1 MRPVFIII
9 MLVLI
14 AYAIAQ
20 GINYGS
26 IKGIIL
32 ATCSLI
38 ALVYA
43 IYLTH
48 KLDKQ
53 QAEEAD
59 SEYQ

>member
-48 KLDKQ
+48 RLDKQ
-53 QAEEAD
+53 QAEESE

>member
-1 MRPVFIII
+1 MRPIFIIL
-9 MLVLI
+9 MLILI

-26 IKGIIL
+26 ITGIIL

-48 KLDKQ
+48 QLDKQ
-53 QAEEAD
+53 QTEETE

>member
-1 MRPVFIII
+1 MRPILIII

-14 AYAIAQ
+14 AYALAE

-26 IKGIIL
+26 TTGIVL

-43 IYLTH
+43 IYLTTRM
-48 KLDKQ
+48 DKQ
-53 QAEEAD
+53 LEE
-59 SEYQ
+59 SEKDYQ

>member
-1 MRPVFIII
+1 MRPILIII

-14 AYAIAQ
+14 AYALAE

-26 IKGIIL
+26 TTGIVL

-43 IYLTH
+43 IYLTTRM
-48 KLDKQ
+48 DKQ
-53 QAEEAD
+53 LEE
-59 SEYQ
+59 SENDYQ

>member
-53 QAEEAD
+53 QTEEAEG
-59 SEYQ
+59 EYQ

>member
-1 MRPVFIII
+1 MRPIFIII

-53 QAEEAD
+53 TEEAEG
-59 SEYQ
+59 EYQ

>member
-1 MRPVFIII
+1 MRPIFIII

-26 IKGIIL
+26 VTGIIL

-48 KLDKQ
+48 QLDKQ
-53 QAEEAD
+53 QVEEAEN
-59 SEYQ
+59 EYQ

>member
-1 MRPVFIII
+1 MRPIFIII

-26 IKGIIL
+26 VTGIIL

-48 KLDKQ
+48 QLEKKT
-53 QAEEAD
+53 EEAEG
-59 SEYQ
+59 EYQ

>member
-53 QAEEAD
+53 QTDEAGG
-59 SEYQ
+59 EYQ

>member
-1 MRPVFIII
+1 MRPIFIII

-26 IKGIIL
+26 VTGIVL
-32 ATCSLI
+32 ATCSLV
-38 ALVYA
+38 ALAYA

-48 KLDKQ
+48 QLDKQ
-53 QAEEAD
+53 AEETEG
-59 SEYQ
+59 EYQ

>member
-48 KLDKQ
+48 KLDKHQ
-53 QAEEAD
+53 EEEG
-59 SEYQ
+59 EYQ

>member
-1 MRPVFIII
+1 MRPIFIII

-14 AYAIAQ
+14 AYAIAE

-26 IKGIIL
+26 TTGIVL

-48 KLDKQ
+48 KLDREK
-53 QAEEAD
+53 EESAT
-59 SEYQ
+59 EYQQ

>member
-1 MRPVFIII
+1 

-14 AYAIAQ
+14 AYALAE

-26 IKGIIL
+26 TTGIVL

-43 IYLTH
+43 IYLTTRM
-48 KLDKQ
+48 DKQ
-53 QAEEAD
+53 LEETEND
-59 SEYQ
+59 YQ

>member
-26 IKGIIL
+26 MKGIVL
-32 ATCSLI
+32 GTCSLI

-53 QAEEAD
+53 AEENEN
-59 SEYQ
+59 EYQ

>member
-1 MRPVFIII
+1 MRTIFIII

-26 IKGIIL
+26 MKGIIL

-38 ALVYA
+38 ALIFA

-53 QAEEAD
+53 QAEET
-59 SEYQ
+59 ERELQ

>member
-1 MRPVFIII
+1 MRPLFIII

-53 QAEEAD
+53 QEEEAEG
-59 SEYQ
+59 EYQ

>member
-1 MRPVFIII
+1 MRPIFIIL

-26 IKGIIL
+26 VTGIVL
-32 ATCSLI
+32 ATCSLV
-38 ALVYA
+38 ALAYA

-48 KLDKQ
+48 QLDKQ
-53 QAEEAD
+53 AEETE